1 MTSSSGSSSS
11 SSSSSSNYV
20 EDHLPPAII
29 KKLESGAFQS
39 LCTHLQERSDQ
50 VPNLDLMTVSGF
62 CRNCLAKVSKRYC
75 VPVLY
80 LVFLVNAEEY
90 TPHFFFSAVFT
101 SFFPLLKIIKINTCS
116 CCTFYLSYYLKSG
129 LW

>member
-1 MTSSSGSSSS
+1 MTSSSGNSS

-62 CRNCLAKVSKRYC
+62 CRNCLAKVSKRYY
-75 VPVLY
+75 VLY
-80 LVFLVNAEEY
+80 LVFIVNAEEY
-90 TPHFFFSAVFT
+90 TPHFFFLPFFT
-101 SFFPLLKIIKINTCS
+101 SFISLLKIIKINTCS
-116 CCTFYLSYYLKSG
+116 CCTFYLSHYLKSG

>member
-1 MTSSSGSSSS
+1 MTSSSGNSSSS

-75 VPVLY
+75 VLY
-80 LVFLVNAEEY
+80 LVFIVNVEEY
-90 TPHFFFSAVFT
+90 TLHFFFLPF
-101 SFFPLLKIIKINTCS
+101 LLHFS
-116 CCTFYLSYYLKSG
+116 HSLKSSK
-129 LW
+129 

>member
-1 MTSSSGSSSS
+1 MTSSNGNSSS

-39 LCTHLQERSDQ
+39 LCTHLRERSDQ

-62 CRNCLAKVSKRYC
+62 CRNCLAKVSKKYF
-75 VPVLY
+75 VLY
-80 LVFLVNAEEY
+80 LFFIVNAEEDM
-90 TPHFFFSAVFT
+90 PHFFIMPF
-101 SFFPLLKIIKINTCS
+101 LLHFLT
-116 CCTFYLSYYLKSG
+116 L
-129 LW
+129 

>member
-1 MTSSSGSSSS
+1 MTSSSGNS

-62 CRNCLAKVSKRYC
+62 CRNCLAKVSKRYY
-75 VPVLY
+75 VLY
-80 LVFLVNAEEY
+80 LVFIVNAENIRH
-90 TPHFFFSAVFT
+90 TFFSAVF
-101 SFFPLLKIIKINTCS
+101 LLHFS
-116 CCTFYLSYYLKSG
+116 HSLKSSK
-129 LW
+129 

>member
-1 MTSSSGSSSS
+1 MTSSSGNSS

-75 VPVLY
+75 VLY
-80 LVFLVNAEEY
+80 LVFTVNVEEY

-101 SFFPLLKIIKINTCS
+101 SFISLLKIIKINTCS
-116 CCTFYLSYYLKSG
+116 CCTFYLSHYLKSG